1 MLKLIMAD
9 IKVLENRIW
18 QIPLGVT
25 VFSTLLLILI
35 PSEKDKIIS
44 FFGFI
49 PLITGGLG
57 LQLMKQLED
66 NKLHYQI
73 SSLPC
78 TKLEIVTQK
87 FVMLFIFLILSITCQ
102 LFFSLIAKK
111 MMPDMIIKYSNSEI
125 INFNILVM
133 LRIALFTIPLFFK
146 FRRSVKA
153 FVLFFTWL
161 TLMTVIHVPI
171 TLELLYAR
179 NSIPATVF
187 DYFFMFAACVLCAV
201 ILFFKDKKELKPVF
215 YLLIPVA
222 VIFPISLALLQEL
235 LNSLIHRRILY
246 QFFAHTIDDPKR
258 LEWIFGYQLP
268 YLYVH
273 LVPTLILFA
282 IGYYIWIKGDK
293 KCQTIIKNASLILLL
308 PVVFFAMEN
317 SIRIAILTVMIIKS
331 ADHPNLEFPLFSIS
345 QYIIFIP
352 MLIVSIHYSKKF
364 LSEGGK

>member
-1 MLKLIMAD
+1 MFKLIMAD
-9 IKVLENRIW
+9 IKVLGNRIW

-25 VFSTLLLILI
+25 IISTLLLFLI

-49 PLITGGLG
+49 PLISGGLG
-57 LQLMKQLED
+57 LQLMRQLQD

-78 TKLEIVTQK
+78 AKMAIVLQK
-87 FVMLFIFLILSITCQ
+87 FVMLFIFLIIGIVCQ
-102 LFFSLIAKK
+102 LLFSIISKP
-111 MMPDMIIKYSNSEI
+111 MMPDTMMKYSNLEI
-125 INFNILVM
+125 INFNILVI
-133 LRIALFTIPLFFK
+133 LRVAIFTIPLFFK

-153 FVLFFTWL
+153 FVLFLAWL
-161 TLMTVIHVPI
+161 ALMAVIHVPI

-187 DYFFMFAACVLCAV
+187 DYIFMFAACILCAF
-201 ILFFKDKKELKPVF
+201 ILFFKDKKEFKPVY
-215 YLLIPVA
+215 YLLIPIA

-258 LEWIFGYQLP
+258 LEWIFGYQFP

-273 LVPTLILFA
+273 LVPTLVLFA
-282 IGYYIWIKGDK
+282 IGYYIWKKGNK
-293 KCQTIIKNASLILLL
+293 QIKNLIKSISLILLL
-308 PVVFFAMEN
+308 PVAFYAMEN
-317 SIRIAILTVMIIKS
+317 SIRIAILTVMIVKS
-331 ADHPNLEFPLFSIS
+331 ADHPNLEFPLFSVS

-352 MLIVSIHYSKKF
+352 MLIVSIYYSKKF